1 MTTPYAQVRS
11 VMGWPAAVVDHQA
24 SLQEAAE
31 ALAAEEVG
39 LLLVLRDGE
48 LAGVVSERDVVAH
61 VGAGSDLTHLTV
73 GEVMA
78 VDLVVTPPTATLLE
92 AARTM
97 ADADVRHLPVMDGD
111 LIAGVLSLRDVLG
124 PLVDATDRDVVVV
137 PSGTRVVV
145 TSS

>member
-1 MTTPYAQVRS
+1 MTTPYAEVRS
-11 VMGWPAAVVDHQA
+11 VMSWPAAVVDHEA
-24 SLQEAAE
+24 SVQEAAE

-39 LLLVLRDGE
+39 VLLVLRDGE

-124 PLVDATDRDVVVV
+124 PLVDATDSDVVVV

>member
-1 MTTPYAQVRS
+1 MTTPYAEVRS
-11 VMGWPAAVVDHQA
+11 VMSWPAAVVDHQA

-39 LLLVLRDGE
+39 VLLVLRDGD

-73 GEVMA
+73 GDVMA
-78 VDLVVTPPTATLLE
+78 AELVVTSPTASLLE

-97 ADADVRHLPVMDGD
+97 TDADVRHLPVVDGD
-111 LIAGVLSLRDVLG
+111 LIAGVLSVRDLLG
-124 PLVDATDRDVVVV
+124 PLVEATDRDVVVV
-137 PSGTRVVV
+137 PSGTRIVV
-145 TSS
+145 SSA

>member
-1 MTTPYAQVRS
+1 MS
-11 VMGWPAAVVDHQA
+11 WPAAVVDHQA

-78 VDLVVTPPTATLLE
+78 VYLVVTPPTATLLE

>member
-1 MTTPYAQVRS
+1 MTTPYAEVRS
-11 VMGWPAAVVDHQA
+11 VMSWPAAVVDHQA

>member
-1 MTTPYAQVRS
+1 MTNPYTAVRN
-11 VMGWPAAVVDHQA
+11 VMSWPAASVDHQA

-39 LLLVLRDGE
+39 LLLVLRDGD
-48 LAGVVSERDVVAH
+48 LAGVVSERDVVNH
-61 VGAGSDLTHLTV
+61 VAVGTDLSHLTV

-78 VDLVVTPPTATLLE
+78 ADVVVTSPGASLVE

-97 ADADVRHLPVMDGD
+97 AEADVRHLPVLDGE
-111 LIAGVLSLRDVLG
+111 LIAGVVSVRDLLG

-145 TSS
+145 SSA

>member
-11 VMGWPAAVVDHQA
+11 VMSWPAAVVDHQA